1 MKQNLL
7 KNNIM
12 AILFAS
18 GDAFDEDKLAQV
30 LETTTDN
37 VEDAIAQLNKSLE
50 KSPITIAKLEAAYQ
64 ITTKAEY
71 GDIIKK
77 ALVVKNNT
85 PLSAAAMEVLA
96 IIAYNQPV
104 TRAFVDQIRGVD
116 CGGVVSSLIKKD
128 LVEEAGRLKLPG
140 RPIAY
145 KTTKNFLMCFGLDA
159 ISSLPKIPK
168 EKDGQ
173 QIIEI

>member
-7 KNNIM
+7 KNNIL

-18 GDAFDEDKLAQV
+18 GDAYDEDKLSEV
-30 LETTTDN
+30 LNLTSTEIENAVNEINIT
-37 VEDAIAQLNKSLE
+37 LKSL
-50 KSPITIAKLEAAYQ
+50 PFNIVKLENAYQ
-64 ITTKAEY
+64 ISTKPEY
-71 GDIIKK
+71 GEVIKN

-85 PLSAAAMEVLA
+85 PLSSAAMEVLS

-116 CGGVVSSLIKKD
+116 CSGVVSSLIKKN
-128 LVEEAGRLKLPG
+128 LIEEAGRLKLPG

-145 KTTKNFLMCFGLDA
+145 KTTKNFLMCFGLESIRD
-159 ISSLPKIPK
+159 LPKIPK

-173 QIIEI
+173 QILEV